1 VVRAASGSAM
11 LRPRGGSGVPCAR
24 AEKELP
30 CPLLQACAPK
40 RCRLRNELRS
50 PRAGA
55 PRQPPTGT
63 QGRFGPKTCARRT
76 APRSDGRQALRP
88 ALSYVPTLPG
98 PGKAAWQ
105 GIARRSQ
112 PPKKTQPRDACARR
126 RAAEHRPH
134 SSSPEIEILLRSA
147 PCKAAESAAPLQRWR
162 QRQRRRPGR
171 CAGRRPDEC
180 PLLQQV
186 KGTPMQQLAVG
197 RSSKGAAAA
206 PPRSTRLTLPSRTA
220 QAQVTSLT
228 LPPSPAPA
236 LSPHV
241 AVSPLSLAAISRR
254 GCKAHGVKQTGHDQ
268 ASDALAGCARRAA
281 GAQTLGRQ
289 DRPLPAR
296 QAHRSGHTRSHA
308 SHHWA
313 VSPSPH
319 WAVRPSPVTVITQYR
334 AWRCR
339 PYSR

>member
-1 VVRAASGSAM
+1 
-11 LRPRGGSGVPCAR
+11 VPCAR

-162 QRQRRRPGR
+162 QRQRRRPGEAIQRECTAVCTSNTPLARRRQLGARSTLLLPPPKPLLPRSWPGPR
-171 CAGRRPDEC
+171 CAPMIIGPLRAPRR
-180 PLLQQV
+180 
-186 KGTPMQQLAVG
+186 
-197 RSSKGAAAA
+197 
-206 PPRSTRLTLPSRTA
+206 
-220 QAQVTSLT
+220 
-228 LPPSPAPA
+228 
-236 LSPHV
+236 H
-241 AVSPLSLAAISRR
+241 RR
-254 GCKAHGVKQTGHDQ
+254 
-268 ASDALAGCARRAA
+268 RR
-281 GAQTLGRQ
+281 
-289 DRPLPAR
+289 
-296 QAHRSGHTRSHA
+296 
-308 SHHWA
+308 
-313 VSPSPH
+313 
-319 WAVRPSPVTVITQYR
+319 
-334 AWRCR
+334 
-339 PYSR
+339 